1 MSQLTEQQRRA
12 VSSTQAHVL
21 VSAGA
26 GSGKTHVLVERYIE
40 ILRNSPRLSAT
51 DLIAVTYTKKAAQE
65 MRNRLKARMEE
76 LVKSS
81 VSVEEK
87 ARWAQLRSE
96 VDSARIGTIHSLCES
111 ILKTFPAESRV
122 DPQFQVLD
130 DLEGAELLE
139 SSINEALAG
148 LAGNDAGVTEL
159 VLSYPVETVK
169 DWVVTLIKSSIQYK
183 EALAA
188 MPGLSDEQLTEHVER
203 LLLSISSSRV
213 EEVLADCRWEEALAF
228 LEETHLPE
236 GNNLEPQRR
245 EVLERAREAE
255 RMRDDLRQCV
265 TCLKNAAAVINLK
278 VGKKDELSRQVKQAL
293 RTLRSAIR
301 DRLDDL
307 PEQVNDEDRK
317 AFSHIRALVSLTQ
330 AALEKYEHGKNAAQK
345 LDFNDLIR
353 RTHELLSGAGSV
365 ARSYFNEH
373 IAAILVDEFQ
383 DTNTMQAGIL
393 ALLAGT
399 DTRLFLIGDDKQS
412 IYKFQ
417 GADVAT
423 FNQWKR
429 HFQGGSDP
437 EQTDGRPP
445 GLSGDFALESLDRSF
460 RSHPG
465 IVGFVNAVFEKLLA
479 SGDAA
484 VPSYE
489 ACHQALEPHRQDA
502 GDEPR
507 VEVVVFDAA
516 DENGKTDSR
525 RSKAL
530 EASAVA
536 AWIQEK
542 IAKGAPVL
550 EKSGVSR
557 AIDYGDFAI
566 LVQRNDDLEAFEKEL
581 ARAGIPY
588 VAMGGAGFLDRQ
600 EVYDIENLLRFLD
613 CPQDSHALLGAL
625 RSPMFGLTD
634 DLINGLAGQG
644 TESLWSALEREASG
658 QGAHASLRQVT
669 ATLKLLAETARRS
682 SLPDLVRSIVRTTS
696 YDLVLM
702 GLPNGRQRSRNLW
715 KLVSMAEERAHLSV
729 GAFADCLEE
738 MRNLSVKQTAAPV
751 DSGNSVK
758 LMTIHAAKGLEFP
771 AVIIPVMGVDAARLS
786 GKLRMHRDYGI
797 ALDSTRDAR
806 QEKPSLFR
814 LAGCIETSMAT
825 AEKKRLFYVAMTRAR
840 DYLVMLVD
848 RNGRDVPSFKRWLK
862 ETLLPSGDG
871 DLEPGRM
878 RLAGRTGCGDYQVSV
893 FGLDLLSALQVKA
906 VPEGQL
912 DGGDLEDMP
921 VPAYDLVEPV
931 PSARIE
937 PAESWQALLR
947 VTPAAGQQAVE
958 PAVAGRFF
966 HAVMERIC
974 RNPEAFDQRTLED
987 VARSQAI
994 GVVHRK
1000 LVDALVAEGKDLV
1013 ARFFDSPLCRL
1024 IKESQ
1029 VLFSEPPYLVVAGE
1043 RGVAAKRPDLLLKD
1057 AEGQWHV
1064 IDFKTDHF
1072 ELAELH
1078 ARLRAH
1084 SRQLEDY
1091 AADIKALAGVDA
1103 RKFIYFAQHGLLC
1116 ELEAA
1121 PPAQPGRPARIYPE
1135 ESASGDSQRR
1145 SL

>member
-12 VSSTQAHVL
+12 VESTQAHVL

-26 GSGKTHVLVERYIE
+26 GSGKTHVLVERYTE
-40 ILRNSPRLSAT
+40 ILRRSPKLSAT

-76 LVKSS
+76 LVRSS
-81 VSVEEK
+81 ASGEEK
-87 ARWAQLRSE
+87 ARWVKLRSE

-148 LAGNDAGVTEL
+148 LAGDDAGATEL
-159 VLSYPVETVK
+159 LLSYPVETVK
-169 DWVVTLIKSSIQYK
+169 NWVGTLIKSSIQYRQ
-183 EALAA
+183 ALAA
-188 MPGLSDEQLTEHVER
+188 MPGLSDEKLTEHLDR
-203 LLLSISSSRV
+203 LLVSMASSRLA
-213 EEVLADCRWEEALAF
+213 EVLADSRWQEALAF
-228 LEETHLPE
+228 LEQTHLPE
-236 GNNLEPQRR
+236 GNNFEPQRR
-245 EVLERAREAE
+245 EVLERARAAE
-255 RMRDDLRQCV
+255 RLRDDPRQCV
-265 TCLKNAAAVINLK
+265 TCLKHAAAVINLR
-278 VGKKDELSRQVKQAL
+278 VGKKDAVSRLVKQAL
-293 RTLRSAIR
+293 DAFRGAIR

-307 PEQVNDEDRK
+307 PEHVNDEDLK
-317 AFSHIRALVSLTQ
+317 AFAHIRALVSLTE
-330 AALEKYEHGKNAAQK
+330 AALEKYEHGKNTAQK

-353 RTHELLSGAGSV
+353 RTHELLSGAGSA

-393 ALLAGT
+393 ALLAGA

-423 FNQWKR
+423 FNEWKR
-429 HFQGGSDP
+429 YFHGRSDA
-437 EQTDGRPP
+437 EQPDGRPP
-445 GLSGDFALESLDRSF
+445 GLRGGFALASLDRSF

-465 IVGFVNAVFEKLLA
+465 IVGFVNALFERLLA

-502 GDEPR
+502 EDEPR

-516 DENGKTDSR
+516 DENGKADSR
-525 RSKAL
+525 RAKAL

-536 AWIQEK
+536 AWIHEK
-542 IAKGAPVL
+542 IVQGAPVL
-550 EKSGVSR
+550 EKSGLSR

-566 LVQRNDDLEAFEKEL
+566 LVQRNDDLEAFEQEL
-581 ARAGIPY
+581 ARAAIPY
-588 VAMGGAGFLDRQ
+588 VAMGGTGFLDRQ
-600 EVYDIENLLRFLD
+600 ETYDVENLLRFLD
-613 CPQDSHALLGAL
+613 CPLDSHALLGAL

-634 DLINGLAGQG
+634 DVIHALGGQG
-644 TESLWSALEREASG
+644 AEPLWSALERQAGG

-669 ATLKLLAETARRS
+669 ATLRQLAEAARQS
-682 SLPDLVRSIVRTTS
+682 SLPDLLRSIIRTTS

-715 KLVSMAEERAHLSV
+715 KLVSLAEERAHLSPA
-729 GAFADCLEE
+729 AFADCLEE
-738 MRNLSVKQTAAPV
+738 MRTLSVKQTAAPV

-758 LMTIHAAKGLEFP
+758 LMTIHGAKGLEFP
-771 AVIIPVMGVDAARLS
+771 AVVIPVMGVDAGRLQ

-797 ALDSTRDAR
+797 ALDSTREGK
-806 QEKPSLFR
+806 QEKPALFR
-814 LAGCIETSMAT
+814 LAGCIETSMAI
-825 AEKKRLFYVAMTRAR
+825 AEKKRLFYVATTRAR

-848 RNGRDVPSFKRWLK
+848 RNGRDVPSFKRWLMDA
-862 ETLLPSGDG
+862 LSPSGDG
-871 DLEPGRM
+871 GLEPGRM
-878 RLAGRTGCGDYQVSV
+878 RLAGSTGLADYRVRAAGV
-893 FGLDLLSALQVKA
+893 DLLAGRQEQAAPESPASAA
-906 VPEGQL
+906 
-912 DGGDLEDMP
+912 DLEDMP
-921 VPAYDLVEPV
+921 APAYDLVDPV
-931 PSARIE
+931 PTAPIE

-958 PAVAGRFF
+958 PAIAGRFF

-974 RNPEAFDQRTLED
+974 RNPQAFDQRTLED

-1000 LVDALVAEGKDLV
+1000 LVDALVAEGKTLV

-1024 IKESQ
+1024 IKESRA
-1029 VLFSEPPYLVVAGE
+1029 LFSEPPYLVVT
-1043 RGVAAKRPDLLLKD
+1043 RQKGVAAKRPDLLLQD
-1057 AEGQWHV
+1057 ADGQWHV

-1072 ELAELH
+1072 ELAQLNS
-1078 ARLRAH
+1078 RLQAH

-1091 AADIKALAGVDA
+1091 AEDVKALAGVDA
-1103 RKFIYFAQHGLLC
+1103 RKSVYFAQHGLLC
-1116 ELEAA
+1116 ELEAVT
-1121 PPAQPGRPARIYPE
+1121 PFG
-1135 ESASGDSQRR
+1135 S
-1145 SL
+1145 

>member
-12 VSSTQAHVL
+12 VASTQAHVL

-40 ILRNSPRLSAT
+40 ILRRTAQLSAT
-51 DLIAVTYTKKAAQE
+51 NLIAVTYTKKAAQE

-76 LVKSS
+76 LVENS
-81 VSVEEK
+81 VSVEER
-87 ARWAQLRSE
+87 ARWAKLRSE

-111 ILKTFPAESRV
+111 ILKAFPAESRV
-122 DPQFQVLD
+122 DPGFQVLD
-130 DLEGAELLE
+130 DLEGAELLG
-139 SSINEALAG
+139 SSINETLAG
-148 LAGNDAGVTEL
+148 LAGGDAGATEL
-159 VLSYPVETVK
+159 LLSYPVETVK
-169 DWVVTLIKSSIQYK
+169 DWLVTLIKSSIQYR

-188 MPGLSDEQLTEHVER
+188 MPGLSDEQLTEHVNR
-203 LLLSISSSRV
+203 LLVSISSSRI
-213 EEVLADCRWEEALAF
+213 EEILADCQWKEALAF
-228 LEETHLPE
+228 LEETHLSE
-236 GNNLEPQRR
+236 GNNLEAQRR
-245 EVLERAREAE
+245 QVLEWASAAA
-255 RMRDDLRQCV
+255 RMRDDPRQCV

-278 VGKKDELSRQVKQAL
+278 VGKKDAVSRQVKQAL
-293 RTLRSAIR
+293 RTLRSAIG

-307 PEQVNDEDRK
+307 PDKVNDEDRR
-317 AFSHIRALVSLTQ
+317 AFAHIRALVSLTE
-330 AALEKYEHGKNAAQK
+330 AALEKYEQSKSAAQK

-353 RTHELLSGAGSV
+353 RTHELLSGAGSQ

-393 ALLAGT
+393 ALLAGR

-429 HFQGGSDP
+429 HFQGRSDARQP
-437 EQTDGRPP
+437 GGRP
-445 GLSGDFALESLDRSF
+445 LHGDFALESLDRCF

-479 SGDAA
+479 SGGAA

-502 GDEPR
+502 DDNPR
-507 VEVVVFDAA
+507 VEVVVIDAA
-516 DENGKTDSR
+516 DENGKADSR
-525 RSKAL
+525 RSNAL
-530 EASAVA
+530 EACAVA
-536 AWIQEK
+536 AWIQNK
-542 IAKGAPVL
+542 IANRAPVL

-557 AIDYGDFAI
+557 AISYGDFAI
-566 LVQRNDDLEAFEKEL
+566 LVQRNDDLGALEQEL

-600 EVYDIENLLRFLD
+600 EIYDVENLLRFLD

-634 DLINGLAGQG
+634 DVIHSLGAPAAQ
-644 TESLWSALEREASG
+644 SLWAALEREAGG
-658 QGAHASLRQVT
+658 QGAPASLRQVT
-669 ATLKLLAETARRS
+669 ATLRLLAERARRS
-682 SLPDLVRSIVRTTS
+682 SLPDLLRSIIWTTS

-715 KLVSMAEERAHLSV
+715 KLVSMAEEHAHLSPA
-729 GAFADCLEE
+729 AFAACLEQ
-738 MRNLSVKQTAAPV
+738 MRTLSVKQTAAPV

-758 LMTIHAAKGLEFP
+758 LMTIHGAKGLEFP
-771 AVIIPVMGVDAARLS
+771 AVIIPVMGVDAARLP

-797 ALDSTRDAR
+797 ALDSTREGK

-814 LAGCIETSMAT
+814 LAGCIETSMAK

-840 DYLVMLVD
+840 DYLMMLVD
-848 RNGRDVPSFKRWLK
+848 RNGKNVPSFKRWLM
-862 ETLLPSGDG
+862 EALLPTGDG
-871 DLEPGRM
+871 NLEPGRM
-878 RLAGRTGCGDYQVSV
+878 HLAGRTGRSDYWVHV
-893 FGLDLLSALQVKA
+893 VGAGLLAARKEAGAPESLAAAAEIEGMPPPVYDLL
-906 VPEGQL
+906 
-912 DGGDLEDMP
+912 
-921 VPAYDLVEPV
+921 EPV

-937 PAESWQALLR
+937 PTDTWQALLR
-947 VTPAAGQQAVE
+947 VTPAAEQQAVE

-974 RNPEAFDQRTLED
+974 RNPQVFEQRTLED
-987 VARSQAI
+987 VARSGAI
-994 GVVHRK
+994 GVVHRQ
-1000 LVDALVAEGKDLV
+1000 LVDALVAEGRTLL
-1013 ARFFDSPLCRL
+1013 ARFFDSPLYRL

-1029 VLFSEPPYLVVAGE
+1029 VLLSEPPYLVAAGE
-1043 RGVAAKRPDLLLKD
+1043 QGVAAKRPDLLLKD
-1057 AEGQWHV
+1057 ADGQWHV

-1072 ELAELH
+1072 ELAQLSS
-1078 ARLRAH
+1078 RLRAH

-1091 AADIKALAGVDA
+1091 AADIKALSGVDA
-1103 RKFIYFAQHGLLC
+1103 RKSIYFAQHGLLC

-1121 PPAQPGRPARIYPE
+1121 MP
-1135 ESASGDSQRR
+1135 SQ
-1145 SL
+1145 